1 MQFKIA
7 NTLLAGIE
15 LQAAFNIR
23 INGQI
28 VVQPVDAIRALA
40 RTFHLRDNQQ
50 TTIDFSVSRV
60 FDDLRDARRFSLFH
74 YSAVPKSGDILV
86 DVAKPGDAAEWITVP
101 GGKMPSCGL
110 ALNGLGVMCTYNLVG
125 GIPTDGGIPGD
136 PEPYDDM
143 IRRGKVSIADGARTV
158 AVVFGTTLPSTPFVT
173 CNVMMPSDGGS
184 TISATVIEDSV
195 TNNGFTARLSGP
207 VPNGNYKL
215 SYIALQ

>member
-28 VVQPVDAIRALA
+28 VIQPVDAIRALQ
-40 RTFHLRDNQQ
+40 RTFYSRDNQQ

-60 FDDLRDARRFSLFH
+60 FDDLRAARRFAMFH

-86 DVAKPGDAAEWITVP
+86 DVANPGDAAEWITVP

-110 ALNGLGVMCTYNLVG
+110 ALNGLGVTCTYNLVG
-125 GIPTDGGIPGD
+125 GIPTDGGPPGD
-136 PEPYDDM
+136 TELYDDM

-195 TNNGFTARLSGP
+195 TNNGFTARLSGA